1 MKKIMFAAVAAIAL
15 AGCRVVEVENYG
27 AEVVR
32 NVDGSLVIGTNG
44 VAQTVSKGW
53 SVYHNQHWMV
63 TDADSITASIKPQEI
78 AFEMN
83 GLKSAPSEEL
93 ARLVDV
99 AMSGAANL
107 AAKIGAAIV
116 TSGAAPAVDAVTA
129 LVKKYINAG
138 GDIDKA
144 VIDCKDGACTI
155 TDGEITC
162 TGDDCIL

>member
-1 MKKIMFAAVAAIAL
+1 MKMLIIAAFAVVTL
-15 AGCRVVEVENYG
+15 TGCRVVEVENYG

-32 NVDGSLVIGTNG
+32 NPDGTVIVGTNG

-63 TDADSITASIKPQEI
+63 TDADQISASIKPTEI
-78 AFEMN
+78 AFTLN
-83 GLKSAPSEEL
+83 GLSTKPSEEL
-93 ARLVDV
+93 AKVIDV

-107 AAKIGAAIV
+107 AAKIGSAIV
-116 TSGAAPAVDAVTA
+116 SSGGSVAFDAVTA